1 MSEAGVDFGPQ
12 PGRLRRAAKS
22 FILWLL
28 PIYGVVL
35 AITGT
40 QDHGLLWALVG
51 VALVSFVLLVYWD
64 TLRRL
69 AVSMR
74 LFFTGTRLIAEQ
86 VTALHDALGSIRDD
100 HQSALTGVQAT
111 VTETVGHLRESVLLA
126 NDMAVFSV
134 QRTLGA
140 QVMYIDKMSRPV
152 YILHSHRPEIP
163 VHSRRVQVEK
173 ETYTAPAVP
182 VDEASC
188 IPLLSLWVFNSR
200 PWLTVPKEL
209 PITDDVKVLCS
220 CVIGDKDDSI
230 LQESLIVVGSTL
242 YNPACQ
248 RIQLAALERNWLHFS
263 FGHEAARSNPSEDPV
278 DNMAVIFGVPGGPA
292 ASKSYRPDPPPPISS
307 SGKRLVDYGLF
318 TRIPNP
324 LAPPKESRASFVTI
338 IAGCLLAGQLALT
351 EWITRPDVLY
361 ELSVKHGDRPFQY
374 VVEVEYEYDD
384 PAEPMIDHDS
394 LKVVDHAELHTLYEA
409 SR

>member
-1 MSEAGVDFGPQ
+1 MSGTDLELGDQ
-12 PGRLRRAAKS
+12 PERLRRAAKS

-28 PIYGVVL
+28 PIYGLAL

-40 QDHGLLWALVG
+40 GDHNLLWALG
-51 VALVSFVLLVYWD
+51 GIALVSFALLVYRD
-64 TLRRL
+64 PLKRFANSL
-69 AVSMR
+69 R

-100 HQSALTGVQAT
+100 HQSALTGVQTA

-163 VHSRRVQVEK
+163 VHNRQTQVEK

-182 VDEASC
+182 VDEAPC

-209 PITDDVKVLCS
+209 PITDDVRVLCG
-220 CVIGDKDDSI
+220 CVAEEKDDPI
-230 LQESLIVVGSTL
+230 LQESLIIIGSTL
-242 YNPACQ
+242 YNRACQ
-248 RIQLAALERNWLHFS
+248 HVQQAALERNWLHFS
-263 FGHEAARSNPSEDPV
+263 FSHDAARGNASEEPV
-278 DNMAVIFGVPGGPA
+278 DNMAVIFGVPGSPS
-292 ASKSYRPDPPPPISS
+292 ASKSYRPDPPPPISR
-307 SGKRLVDYGLF
+307 SGTRLTDYGLI

-324 LAPPKESRASFVTI
+324 LASPREGQVSFVTI
-338 IAGCLLAGQLALT
+338 LGGCLLAGQLALT
-351 EWITRPDVLY
+351 EWITRPGALY
-361 ELSVKHGDRPFQY
+361 ELSVKHNDRPFQY
-374 VVEVEYEYDD
+374 VVEVEYEYED
-384 PAEPMIDHDS
+384 PAEPLIYHDS
-394 LKVVDHAELHTLYEA
+394 LKVVDQAELHTPYEA
-409 SR
+409 Q

>member
-1 MSEAGVDFGPQ
+1 MSEADINLDPQ
-12 PGRLRRAAKS
+12 PERLKRAVKS

-28 PIYGVVL
+28 PIYGIAL
-35 AITGT
+35 AVIGT
-40 QDHGLLWALVG
+40 RNHGLIWGLGG
-51 VALVSFVLLVYWD
+51 VALISFALLVYRD
-64 TLRRL
+64 PLKRF

-86 VTALHDALGSIRDD
+86 VSALHEALGTIRDD
-100 HQSALTGVQAT
+100 HQSALTGVQTT

-163 VHSRRVQVEK
+163 AHNRQAQVEK

-182 VDEASC
+182 VDEGPC

-220 CVIGDKDDSI
+220 CVIGEKDDSI
-230 LQESLIVVGSTL
+230 LRESLLVIGSTL
-242 YNPACQ
+242 YNPACHH
-248 RIQLAALERNWLHFS
+248 IQQAALGRDWLRFS
-263 FGHEAARSNPSEDPV
+263 FGHEAARSNASEAPV
-278 DNMAVIFGVPGGPA
+278 DNMAVIFGVPGGPSA
-292 ASKSYRPDPPPPISS
+292 GKSYRPDPPPPISG
-307 SGKRLVDYGLF
+307 SGKRLVDYGLL
-318 TRIPNP
+318 TRMPNP
-324 LAPPKESRASFVTI
+324 LAPPGKGRASFVTI
-338 IAGCLLAGQLALT
+338 LAGCLLAGQLALT
-351 EWITRPDVLY
+351 EWVTRPDVLY
-361 ELSVKHGDRPFQY
+361 DLSVKHGDRPFQY

-384 PAEPMIDHDS
+384 PAEPVIDHS
-394 LKVVDHAELHTLYEA
+394 SVKVIDHSELHTPYEGG
-409 SR
+409 